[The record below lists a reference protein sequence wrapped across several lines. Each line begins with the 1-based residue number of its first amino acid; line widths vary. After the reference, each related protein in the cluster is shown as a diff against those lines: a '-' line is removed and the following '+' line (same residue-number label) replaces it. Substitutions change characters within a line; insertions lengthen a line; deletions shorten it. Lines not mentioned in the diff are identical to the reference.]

1 MLTENIE
8 KLNKLD
14 SKLSAVFYTQ
24 SLLEWDAETIASIGG
39 VEERAIVA
47 GKISEIYFNT
57 FINTDVENLLEE
69 LNERKAELDEIT
81 KAKVSIYKRKFDNI
95 AKIPV
100 KDYSDYQ
107 VLISKSYSAWEKAK
121 NEEDF
126 SIFAPFLEKI
136 IIYQKK
142 FIKLRGKSGHPYNT
156 ILDDFEPGITV
167 EILDEFFDKLRDS
180 IVPLVQKVCDKQ
192 SKDIDFINQKFD
204 IAKQAEFSE
213 YIIPKLGFDN
223 SRGMMTTSVHPFT
236 LNLSRN
242 DVRITTHFQ
251 ENNITESIFTTI
263 HETGHAMYEQ
273 NISEKYGLSALTT
286 GVSMGIH
293 ESQSRLYEN
302 NLGRNINFWNFN
314 LPILKHLYEKELK
327 DVSIGKWY
335 AAVNHVKRSLIRIEA
350 DEVTYPLHIM
360 VRYEIEKK
368 IFSEDIDVNE
378 LPSIWNDLYEEYL
391 GIRPKNDAEGILQ
404 DVHWSGGD
412 FGYFPSYALGSAYAA
427 QFEKTM
433 RKKMDID
440 KDLNNL
446 EMDEIK
452 EWLKENIHKYGS
464 SKMPSEIIKD
474 ATGEKFN
481 SDYYIEYLYNK
492 YDN

>member
-1 MLTENIE
+1 MLKEKIE

-39 VEERAIVA
+39 VEERALVA
-47 GKISEIYFNT
+47 GEMSEIYFKT
-57 FINTDVENLLEE
+57 FINEEVKTLLED
-69 LNERKAELDEIT
+69 LNERKEELDEVT
-81 KAKVSIYKRKFDNI
+81 KAKVFLYKRNFDNI

-107 VLISKSYSAWEKAK
+107 VLVSKSYSAWEKAK
-121 NEEDF
+121 NEADF
-126 SIFAPFLEKI
+126 SMFAPFLEEI
-136 IIYQKK
+136 INYQKK

-156 ILDDFEPGITV
+156 LLDDFDPGITV
-167 EILDEFFDKLRDS
+167 EILDVFFDKLRNS

-192 SKDIDFINQKFD
+192 SKDIDFINQKFAID
-204 IAKQAEFSE
+204 KQEEFSK
-213 YIIPKLGFDN
+213 YVMPKLGFDN

-242 DVRITTHFQ
+242 DVRITTHFE
-251 ENNITESIFTTI
+251 ENNIADSIFSTI
-263 HETGHAMYEQ
+263 HETGHAIYEQ
-273 NISEKYGLSALTT
+273 NITEEFGLSALTM

-302 NLGRNINFWNFN
+302 NLGRNINFWNLN
-314 LPILKHLYEKELK
+314 LPVLKNLYEKELK
-327 DVSIGKWY
+327 DVSVEQWY
-335 AAVNHVKRSLIRIEA
+335 SAVNHVKRSLIRTEA

-368 IFSEDIDVNE
+368 IFSEDIDIDE
-378 LPSIWNDLYEEYL
+378 LPAIWNDLYEEYL

-404 DVHWSGGD
+404 DVHWSGGA

-427 QFEKTM
+427 QFEKAM
-433 RKKMDID
+433 RKDMDID
-440 KDLNNL
+440 KDLKNL

-474 ATGEKFN
+474 ATGEKFD
-481 SDYYIEYLYNK
+481 SDYFIQYLYNK